1 MPKNKKRQEA
11 GEEKGGKLL
20 TLIVIL
26 VILLLWLAI
35 FAVLIKLDIGGLG
48 TMLRPSLKDVPL
60 LNTLLPEVPIEQQIW
75 EENYQFSSMEEAIA
89 EVEKL
94 RAQLEQA
101 TSGTEDYQKKIAELQ
116 AEVDRL
122 KVFEDDVLNFQERVE
137 RFDTMVVFND
147 RAPDLEEYVKFYE
160 EINPDTAERLYQ
172 LAIQR
177 LQYDEGIQEQANI
190 LKTMKPSQA
199 AAALEESTADIG
211 LIAEWLLA
219 MKTSESAAILN
230 KMDSLFVAKI
240 LRKMAD
246 MNEEALADI
255 MSQINY

>member
-1 MPKNKKRQEA
+1 M
-11 GEEKGGKLL
+11 
-20 TLIVIL
+20 
-26 VILLLWLAI
+26 
-35 FAVLIKLDIGGLG
+35 
-48 TMLRPSLKDVPL
+48 
-60 LNTLLPEVPIEQQIW
+60 
-75 EENYQFSSMEEAIA
+75 
-89 EVEKL
+89 
-94 RAQLEQA
+94 
-101 TSGTEDYQKKIAELQ
+101 
-116 AEVDRL
+116 
-122 KVFEDDVLNFQERVE
+122 E